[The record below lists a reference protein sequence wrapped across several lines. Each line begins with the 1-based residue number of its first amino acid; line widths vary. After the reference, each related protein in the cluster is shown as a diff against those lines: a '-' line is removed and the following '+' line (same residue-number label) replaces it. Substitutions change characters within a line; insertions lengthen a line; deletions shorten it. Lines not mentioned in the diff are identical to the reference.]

1 MHVLLVEDDP
11 EIAGPLAR
19 GLARYGHDVHWV
31 ATGQEALLAGGDP
44 EMVLLDLG
52 LPDMDGLDVCRRL
65 RARSEVSLI
74 MISARSSETD
84 KVVGLEL
91 GADDYVVKPFT
102 VRELIAR
109 MRAVQR
115 RRLAPPPAA
124 AAPRPTAPGSA
135 PGPASG
141 VVIGLP
147 RRSLDRYGR
156 LSIDRLAH
164 RTYLDDTEI
173 PLSPKEYALL
183 VYLAD
188 RLDALV
194 TREDIMAAVWD
205 SNWFGPTKTLDT
217 HVYGLRH
224 KLGDAVCIEAVR
236 GVGFRLAVRTGA
248 PARQPAS

>member
-19 GLARYGHDVHWV
+19 GLAHYGHDVRWV
-31 ATGQEALLAGGDP
+31 DTGQGALLAGGDP
-44 EMVLLDLG
+44 EIVLLDLG

-74 MISARSSETD
+74 MISGRDSEAD

-102 VRELIAR
+102 LRELIAR

-115 RRLAPPPAA
+115 RRLAPPPRPAA
-124 AAPRPTAPGSA
+124 AVRAAE
-135 PGPASG
+135 
-141 VVIGLP
+141 GLP
-147 RRSLDRYGR
+147 RRGRYGR
-156 LSIDRLAH
+156 LSVDRLAH
-164 RTYLDDTEI
+164 RAYLDDTEVL
-173 PLSPKEYALL
+173 LSPKEYALL
-183 VYLAD
+183 VYLTD
-188 RLDALV
+188 RLDTLV
-194 TREDIMAAVWD
+194 TREEIMDAVWD

-224 KLGDAVCIEAVR
+224 KLGAAVCIEAVR
-236 GVGFRLAVRTGA
+236 GVGFRLAVKSEAVT
-248 PARQPAS
+248 RQPAS

>member
-19 GLARYGHDVHWV
+19 GLARYGHDVRWV
-31 ATGQEALLAGGDP
+31 ATGQEALEAGGDP

-65 RARSEVSLI
+65 RDRSEVSLI
-74 MISARSSETD
+74 MISARGTETD

-115 RRLAPPPAA
+115 RRLAPPPVYPEPAA
-124 AAPRPTAPGSA
+124 VRP
-135 PGPASG
+135 G

-147 RRSLDRYGR
+147 QAARCRDRYGR

-164 RTYLDDTEI
+164 RTYLDEAEI
-173 PLSPKEYALL
+173 PLSPKEFALL

-188 RLDALV
+188 RLDTLV
-194 TREDIMAAVWD
+194 TREDIMASVWD

-236 GVGFRLAVRTGA
+236 GVGFRLAVKSES
-248 PARQPAS
+248 PVRQPAS

>member
-19 GLARYGHDVHWV
+19 GLTRYGHDVHWV

-44 EMVLLDLG
+44 EVVLLDLG

-74 MISARSSETD
+74 MVSARSSETD

-124 AAPRPTAPGSA
+124 AVPRPAA

-147 RRSLDRYGR
+147 RRSLERYGR
-156 LSIDRLAH
+156 LSVDRLAH
-164 RTYLDDTEI
+164 RTYLDGTEI

-205 SNWFGPTKTLDT
+205 SNWFGSTKTLDT

>member
-11 EIAGPLAR
+11 EIAEPLAR

-52 LPDMDGLDVCRRL
+52 LPDMEGLDVCRRL

-74 MISARSSETD
+74 MISARGSETD

-124 AAPRPTAPGSA
+124 VVPRQAAAGVP
-135 PGPASG
+135 G

-173 PLSPKEYALL
+173 LLSPKEYALL

-188 RLDALV
+188 RLDTLA

-236 GVGFRLAVRTGA
+236 GVGFRLAVKTGT
-248 PARQPAS
+248 PAHQPAS

>member
-11 EIAGPLAR
+11 DIAGPLAR
-19 GLARYGHDVHWV
+19 GLARYGHEVRWV
-31 ATGQEALLAGGDP
+31 VTGQDALLAGDDP

-74 MISARSSETD
+74 MISARGSETD

-124 AAPRPTAPGSA
+124 PAVPPTP
-135 PGPASG
+135 PG

-147 RRSLDRYGR
+147 RRSRDRYGR

-164 RTYLDDTEI
+164 RTYLDDREI

-188 RLDALV
+188 RLDTLA

-236 GVGFRLAVRTGA
+236 GVGFRLAVKPGA

>member
-19 GLARYGHDVHWV
+19 GLARYGHDVRWV
-31 ATGQEALLAGGDP
+31 STGQDALLAEDDP

-65 RARSEVSLI
+65 RERSEVSLI
-74 MISARSSETD
+74 MISARGSETD

-91 GADDYVVKPFT
+91 GADDYIVKPFT

-115 RRLAPPPAA
+115 RRLAPPPAP
-124 AAPRPTAPGSA
+124 APLP
-135 PGPASG
+135 G

-147 RRSLDRYGR
+147 RASRGRDRYGR
-156 LSIDRLAH
+156 LSVDRLAH
-164 RTYLDDTEI
+164 RTYLDETEV

-183 VYLAD
+183 VYLTD
-188 RLDALV
+188 RLDTLA
-194 TREDIMAAVWD
+194 TREDIMEAVWD

-236 GVGFRLAVRTGA
+236 GVGFRLSVKS
-248 PARQPAS
+248 PAATRQPAS

>member
-11 EIAGPLAR
+11 EIAEPLAR

-52 LPDMDGLDVCRRL
+52 LPDMEGLDVCRRL

-74 MISARSSETD
+74 MISARGSETD

-115 RRLAPPPAA
+115 RRLAPPAAVVPRQAA
-124 AAPRPTAPGSA
+124 AGVP
-135 PGPASG
+135 G

-147 RRSLDRYGR
+147 RRSRDRYGR

-173 PLSPKEYALL
+173 LLSPKEYALL

-188 RLDALV
+188 RLDTLA

-236 GVGFRLAVRTGA
+236 GVGFRLAVKTGT
-248 PARQPAS
+248 PAHQPAS